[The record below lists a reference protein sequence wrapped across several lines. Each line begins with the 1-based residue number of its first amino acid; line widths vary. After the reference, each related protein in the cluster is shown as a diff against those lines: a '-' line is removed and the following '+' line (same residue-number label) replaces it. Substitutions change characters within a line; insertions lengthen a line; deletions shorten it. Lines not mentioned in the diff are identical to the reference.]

1 VVAADTSPAPDSRG
15 GGNTVTAAPHAA
27 SRHGGSPFKHIAVRA
42 LGYVVLSVVAV
53 VCVFPLVWMVLT
65 SLRTPDSAFGKSFIP
80 TAAEWTVKA
89 YGSAFTSAGMGRGL
103 LNSLIV
109 TAVTIAGVLIVAT
122 LGGYGFACFNF
133 RGRRAIYI
141 AILSTLMV
149 PGAVLIIPLF
159 LEFKVFHLLDS
170 LQGLALVYIATSVP
184 FAVVL
189 MRGFFE
195 RVPENLADAARID
208 GASELDVFFRVMLP
222 LVQPAVLTL
231 AVFQF
236 LSSWNEFLLAETF
249 LRSPDLLTVQ
259 PRVYAIVGQ
268 YSTNWSLLCAAVVI
282 SVIPVVIL
290 YLVLQRRF
298 VTGLTVGALRG

>member
-1 VVAADTSPAPDSRG
+1 
-15 GGNTVTAAPHAA
+15 VTTRTAFLRSEVPV
-27 SRHGGSPFKHIAVRA
+27 KHVAVRT
-42 LGYVVLSVVAV
+42 LGYIVLTVVSVV
-53 VCVFPLVWMVLT
+53 CIFPLIWIVLT

-80 TAAEWTVKA
+80 TAAEWTFQA
-89 YGSAFTSAGMGRGL
+89 YSSAFTSVGMGRGL
-103 LNSLIV
+103 INSLIV
-109 TAVTIAGVLIVAT
+109 TACTIVGVLIVAT

-133 RGRRAIYI
+133 RGRRPIYI

-195 RVPENLADAARID
+195 RIPENLADAARID
-208 GASELDVFFRVMLP
+208 GAGELAVFFRVMLP

-249 LRSPDLLTVQ
+249 LRSSDLLTVQ

-282 SVIPVVIL
+282 SVLPVVIL
-290 YLVLQRRF
+290 YVVLQRRF
-298 VTGLTVGALRG
+298 VAGLTVGALRG

>member
-1 VVAADTSPAPDSRG
+1 MVSATSPRG
-15 GGNTVTAAPHAA
+15 GGPA
-27 SRHGGSPFKHIAVRA
+27 RHIAVRTA
-42 LGYVVLSVVAV
+42 GYVVLTLVSVC
-53 VCVFPLVWMVLT
+53 CVFPLLWMVLT

-80 TAAEWTVKA
+80 TAAEWTARA
-89 YGSAFTSAGMGRGL
+89 YASAFTSAGMGRGL
-103 LNSLIV
+103 INSLIV
-109 TAVTIAGVLIVAT
+109 TAATIAGVLIVAT
-122 LGGYGFACFNF
+122 LGGYGFARFRF

-149 PGAVLIIPLF
+149 PAAVLIIPLF
-159 LEFKVFHLLDS
+159 LELKVFDLLDS
-170 LQGLALVYIATSVP
+170 LQGLVLVYIATSVP

-195 RVPENLADAARID
+195 RVPENLAEAARID
-208 GASELDVFFRVMLP
+208 GASELAVFFRVFLP

-236 LSSWNEFLLAETF
+236 LFSWNEFLLAETF
-249 LRSPDLLTVQ
+249 LRTPSLLTVQ

-268 YSTNWSLLCAAVVI
+268 YSTNWSLLCASVVI
-282 SVIPVVIL
+282 SVAPVVIL
-290 YLVLQRRF
+290 YLILQRRF

>member
-1 VVAADTSPAPDSRG
+1 MVA
-15 GGNTVTAAPHAA
+15 AA
-27 SRHGGSPFKHIAVRA
+27 SRRGSAPVKHLAIRTA
-42 LGYVVLSVVAV
+42 GYVVLTLVAV
-53 VCVFPLVWMVLT
+53 VCVFPLLWMVLT

-80 TAAEWTVKA
+80 TAAEWTARA
-89 YGSAFTSAGMGRGL
+89 YASAFTSAGMGRGL

-109 TAVTIAGVLIVAT
+109 TAATIVGVLVVAT
-122 LGGYGFACFNF
+122 LGGYGFARYRF

-149 PGAVLIIPLF
+149 PVAVIIIPLF
-159 LEFKVFHLLDS
+159 LELKVFNLLDS
-170 LQGLALVYIATSVP
+170 LQGLILVYIATSVP

-195 RVPENLADAARID
+195 RIPENLAEAARID
-208 GASELDVFFRVMLP
+208 GASELAVFFRVMLP
-222 LVQPAVLTL
+222 LVEPAVLTL

-236 LSSWNEFLLAETF
+236 LFSWNEFLLAETF

-282 SVIPVVIL
+282 SVIPVVVL
-290 YLVLQRRF
+290 YLILQRRF
-298 VTGLTVGALRG
+298 VAGLTVGALRG

>member
-1 VVAADTSPAPDSRG
+1 MTAPATFRHSD
-15 GGNTVTAAPHAA
+15 APVKHAA
-27 SRHGGSPFKHIAVRA
+27 VRT
-42 LGYVVLSVVAV
+42 LGYAVLTVVAV
-53 VCVFPLVWMVLT
+53 VCVFPLLWIVLT

-80 TAAEWTVKA
+80 TAAQWTLQA
-89 YGSAFTSAGMGRGL
+89 YSSAFSSAGMGRGL
-103 LNSLIV
+103 VNSLIV
-109 TAVTIAGVLIVAT
+109 TACTIVGVLIVAT

-133 RGRRAIYI
+133 RGRRPIYI

-170 LQGLALVYIATSVP
+170 LQGLTLVYIATSVP

-208 GASELDVFFRVMLP
+208 GASELAVFFRIMLP

-290 YLVLQRRF
+290 YVVLQRRF
-298 VTGLTVGALRG
+298 VAGLTVGALRG

>member
-1 VVAADTSPAPDSRG
+1 MRG
-15 GGNTVTAAPHAA
+15 A
-27 SRHGGSPFKHIAVRA
+27 SSMLAKHIAVRT
-42 LGYVVLSVVAV
+42 LGYVVLTVTAV
-53 VCVFPLVWMVLT
+53 VCVFPLLWMVLT

-80 TAAEWTVKA
+80 TAAQWTISA
-89 YGSAFTSAGMGRGL
+89 YASAFTSAGMGRGL
-103 LNSLIV
+103 VNSLIV
-109 TAVTIAGVLIVAT
+109 TAATIVGVLIVAT
-122 LGGYGFACFNF
+122 LGGYGFGCFNF
-133 RGRRAIYI
+133 RGRRPIYI

-170 LQGLALVYIATSVP
+170 LQGLILVYIATSVP

-208 GASELDVFFRVMLP
+208 GASELAVFFRVMLP

-236 LSSWNEFLLAETF
+236 LNSWNEFLLAETF
-249 LRSPDLLTVQ
+249 LRSPNLLTVQ
-259 PRVYAIVGQ
+259 PRVYSIVGQ

-282 SVIPVVIL
+282 SVIPVVVL
-290 YLVLQRRF
+290 YLILQRRF

>member
-1 VVAADTSPAPDSRG
+1 MVAADTSSAPGSG
-15 GGNTVTAAPHAA
+15 AGSTVAAASHAA
-27 SRHGGSPFKHIAVRA
+27 SRHGDAPFKHLAVRT
-42 LGYVVLSVVAV
+42 LGYVVLTVVAAL
-53 VCVFPLVWMVLT
+53 CVFPLLWIVLT

-89 YGSAFTSAGMGRGL
+89 YSSAFTSAGMERGL
-103 LNSLIV
+103 INSVIV
-109 TAVTIAGVLIVAT
+109 TAATIVGVLIVAT
-122 LGGYGFACFNF
+122 LGGYGFARFSF
-133 RGRRAIYI
+133 RGQRAIYV

-159 LEFKVFHLLDS
+159 LELKTFDLLDS
-170 LQGLALVYIATSVP
+170 LQGLTLVYIATSVP
-184 FAVVL
+184 FAVIL

-195 RVPENLADAARID
+195 RVPESLADAARID
-208 GASELDVFFRVMLP
+208 GAGELAVFFRVMLP

-236 LSSWNEFLLAETF
+236 LASWNEFLLAETF
-249 LRSPDLLTVQ
+249 LSSENLLTVQ
-259 PRVYAIVGQ
+259 PRVYSIVGQ

-290 YLVLQRRF
+290 YVVLQRRF
-298 VTGLTVGALRG
+298 VAGLTVGALRG

>member
-1 VVAADTSPAPDSRG
+1 MVAADTSSAPDSRG
-15 GGNTVTAAPHAA
+15 GSTITAASHAA
-27 SRHGGSPFKHIAVRA
+27 FRRGGASFRHIAVRT
-42 LGYVVLSVVAV
+42 LGYVVLTVVAV
-53 VCVFPLVWMVLT
+53 ACIFPLAWMVLT

-89 YGSAFTSAGMGRGL
+89 YASAFTSAGMGRGL
-103 LNSLIV
+103 VNSLIV
-109 TAVTIAGVLIVAT
+109 TAATIAGVLIVAT
-122 LGGYGFACFNF
+122 FGGYGFARFNF

-170 LQGLALVYIATSVP
+170 LQGLTLVYIATSVP

-208 GASELDVFFRVMLP
+208 GASELAVFFRVMLP
-222 LVQPAVLTL
+222 LVRPAVLTL

-249 LRSPDLLTVQ
+249 LRSPNLLTVQ

-290 YLVLQRRF
+290 YVILQRRF

>member
-1 VVAADTSPAPDSRG
+1 
-15 GGNTVTAAPHAA
+15 VTTH
-27 SRHGGSPFKHIAVRA
+27 SDFRHSDVPVKHVAVRT
-42 LGYVVLSVVAV
+42 LGYLVLTVVSV
-53 VCVFPLVWMVLT
+53 VCVFPLLWIALT

-80 TAAEWTVKA
+80 TAAEWTLQA
-89 YGSAFTSAGMGRGL
+89 YSSAFTSAGMGRGL
-103 LNSLIV
+103 VNSLIV
-109 TAVTIAGVLIVAT
+109 TACTIVGVVIVAT
-122 LGGYGFACFNF
+122 LGGYGFARFNF
-133 RGRRAIYI
+133 RGRRPIYI

-208 GASELDVFFRVMLP
+208 GASELAVFFRVMLP

-249 LRSPDLLTVQ
+249 LRSADLLTVQ

-290 YLVLQRRF
+290 YVVLQRRF
-298 VTGLTVGALRG
+298 VAGLTVGALRG

>member
-1 VVAADTSPAPDSRG
+1 VTTHTAFRPSDAP
-15 GGNTVTAAPHAA
+15 V
-27 SRHGGSPFKHIAVRA
+27 KHVAVRT
-42 LGYVVLSVVAV
+42 LGYVVLTVVAV
-53 VCVFPLVWMVLT
+53 VCVFPLLWIVLT

-80 TAAEWTVKA
+80 TAAEWTVQA
-89 YGSAFTSAGMGRGL
+89 YSSAFTSAGMGRGL
-103 LNSLIV
+103 VNSLIV
-109 TAVTIAGVLIVAT
+109 TACTIAGVLIVAT

-133 RGRRAIYI
+133 RGRRPIYI

-184 FAVVL
+184 FAVIL

-208 GASELDVFFRVMLP
+208 GASELAVFFRVMLP

-249 LRSPDLLTVQ
+249 LRSADLLTVQ

-282 SVIPVVIL
+282 SVLPVVIL
-290 YLVLQRRF
+290 YVVLQRRF
-298 VTGLTVGALRG
+298 VAGLTVGALRG

>member
-1 VVAADTSPAPDSRG
+1 MTTRIAF
-15 GGNTVTAAPHAA
+15 
-27 SRHGGSPFKHIAVRA
+27 RHSDVPVKHVAVRT
-42 LGYVVLSVVAV
+42 LGYVVLTVVSA
-53 VCVFPLVWMVLT
+53 VCVFPLLWIVLT

-80 TAAEWTVKA
+80 TTAEWTIHA
-89 YGSAFTSAGMGRGL
+89 YSTAFTSVGMGRGL
-103 LNSLIV
+103 VNSLIV
-109 TAVTIAGVLIVAT
+109 TACTIVGVLIVAT

-133 RGRRAIYI
+133 RGRRPIYI

-208 GASELDVFFRVMLP
+208 GAGELAVFFRVMLP

-249 LRSPDLLTVQ
+249 LRSSDLLTVQ

-282 SVIPVVIL
+282 SIIPVVVL
-290 YLVLQRRF
+290 YVVLQRRF
-298 VTGLTVGALRG
+298 VAGLTVGALRG

>member
-1 VVAADTSPAPDSRG
+1 MRQAVLNP
-15 GGNTVTAAPHAA
+15 
-27 SRHGGSPFKHIAVRA
+27 RHSAMNPKHVAVRT
-42 LGYVVLSVVAV
+42 LGYVVLTVTAV
-53 VCVFPLVWMVLT
+53 VCVFPLLWMVLT

-80 TAAEWTVKA
+80 TAAQWTVSA
-89 YGSAFTSAGMGRGL
+89 YASAFTSAGMGRGL
-103 LNSLIV
+103 VNSLIV
-109 TAVTIAGVLIVAT
+109 TAATIVGVLIVAT
-122 LGGYGFACFNF
+122 LGGYGFGCFNF
-133 RGRRAIYI
+133 HGRRPIYI

-170 LQGLALVYIATSVP
+170 LQGLILVYIATSVP

-195 RVPENLADAARID
+195 RVPANLADAARID

-236 LSSWNEFLLAETF
+236 LNSWNEFLLAETF
-249 LRSPDLLTVQ
+249 LRSPSLLTVQ
-259 PRVYAIVGQ
+259 PRVYSIVGQ

-282 SVIPVVIL
+282 SVIPVVVL
-290 YLVLQRRF
+290 YLILQRRF

>member
-1 VVAADTSPAPDSRG
+1 MTTRTAFRHRDAP
-15 GGNTVTAAPHAA
+15 V
-27 SRHGGSPFKHIAVRA
+27 KHVAVRT
-42 LGYVVLSVVAV
+42 LGYVVLTVVSV
-53 VCVFPLVWMVLT
+53 VCVFPLIWIVLT

-80 TAAEWTVKA
+80 TAAEWTVQA
-89 YGSAFTSAGMGRGL
+89 YSTAFTSVGMGRGL
-103 LNSLIV
+103 VNSLIV
-109 TAVTIAGVLIVAT
+109 TACTIVGVLIVAT

-133 RGRRAIYI
+133 RGRRPIYV

-208 GASELDVFFRVMLP
+208 GAGELAVFFRVMLP

-249 LRSPDLLTVQ
+249 LRSSDLLTVQ

-282 SVIPVVIL
+282 SIIPVVVL
-290 YLVLQRRF
+290 YVVLQRRF
-298 VTGLTVGALRG
+298 VAGLTVGALRG

>member
-1 VVAADTSPAPDSRG
+1 MTTHSDF
-15 GGNTVTAAPHAA
+15 
-27 SRHGGSPFKHIAVRA
+27 RHSDVPVKHVAVRT
-42 LGYVVLSVVAV
+42 LGYLVLTVVSV
-53 VCVFPLVWMVLT
+53 VCVFPLLWIALT

-80 TAAEWTVKA
+80 TAAEWTLQA
-89 YGSAFTSAGMGRGL
+89 YSSAFTSAGMGRGL
-103 LNSLIV
+103 VNSLIV
-109 TAVTIAGVLIVAT
+109 TACTIVGVVIVAT
-122 LGGYGFACFNF
+122 LGGYGFARFNF
-133 RGRRAIYI
+133 RGRRPIYI

-208 GASELDVFFRVMLP
+208 GASELAVFFRVMLP

-249 LRSPDLLTVQ
+249 LRSADLLTVQ

-290 YLVLQRRF
+290 YVVLQRRF
-298 VTGLTVGALRG
+298 VAGLTVGALRG

>member
-1 VVAADTSPAPDSRG
+1 VVAA
-15 GGNTVTAAPHAA
+15 A
-27 SRHGGSPFKHIAVRA
+27 SRRGSAPVKHLAIRTA
-42 LGYVVLSVVAV
+42 GYVVLTLVAV
-53 VCVFPLVWMVLT
+53 VCVFPLLWMVLT

-80 TAAEWTVKA
+80 TAAEWTARA
-89 YGSAFTSAGMGRGL
+89 YASAFTSAGMGRGL

-109 TAVTIAGVLIVAT
+109 TAATIVGVLVVAT
-122 LGGYGFACFNF
+122 LGGYGFARYRF

-149 PGAVLIIPLF
+149 PVAVIIIPLF
-159 LEFKVFHLLDS
+159 LELKVFNLLDS
-170 LQGLALVYIATSVP
+170 LQGLILVYIATSVP

-195 RVPENLADAARID
+195 RIPENLAEAARID
-208 GASELDVFFRVMLP
+208 GASELAVFFRVMLP
-222 LVQPAVLTL
+222 LVEPAVLTL

-236 LSSWNEFLLAETF
+236 LFSWNEFLLAETF

-282 SVIPVVIL
+282 SVIPVVVL
-290 YLVLQRRF
+290 YLILQRRF
-298 VTGLTVGALRG
+298 VAGLTVGALRG

>member
-1 VVAADTSPAPDSRG
+1 MI
-15 GGNTVTAAPHAA
+15 
-27 SRHGGSPFKHIAVRA
+27 FKRLAVRT
-42 LGYVVLSVVAV
+42 LGYVFLTVVSV
-53 VCVFPLVWMVLT
+53 VCVFPLLWTVLT
-65 SLRTPDSAFGKSFIP
+65 SLRTSDSAFGKSFIP

-89 YGSAFTSAGMGRGL
+89 YASAITSAGMGRGL
-103 LNSLIV
+103 LNSVIV

-122 LGGYGFACFNF
+122 LGGYGFARFNF

-159 LEFKVFHLLDS
+159 LELKVFHLLNS
-170 LQGLALVYIATSVP
+170 LQGLTLVYIATSVP

-195 RVPENLADAARID
+195 RIPENIADAARID
-208 GASELDVFFRVMLP
+208 GAGELAVFFRVMLP

-249 LRSPDLLTVQ
+249 LRSDDLLTVQ

-282 SVIPVVIL
+282 SVIPVVLL
-290 YLVLQRRF
+290 YVVLQRRF
-298 VTGLTVGALRG
+298 VAGLTVGALQG

>member
-1 VVAADTSPAPDSRG
+1 MTTRTAFLHGDAPVKHVV
-15 GGNTVTAAPHAA
+15 
-27 SRHGGSPFKHIAVRA
+27 VRT
-42 LGYVVLSVVAV
+42 LGYVVLTVVSV
-53 VCVFPLVWMVLT
+53 VCVFPLVWIVLT

-80 TAAEWTVKA
+80 TAAEWTVQA
-89 YGSAFTSAGMGRGL
+89 YSTAFTSVGMGRGL
-103 LNSLIV
+103 VNSLIV
-109 TAVTIAGVLIVAT
+109 TACTIVGVLIVAT

-133 RGRRAIYI
+133 RGRRPIYI

-208 GASELDVFFRVMLP
+208 GAGELAVFFRVMLP

-249 LRSPDLLTVQ
+249 LRSSDLLTVQ

-282 SVIPVVIL
+282 SIIPVVVL
-290 YLVLQRRF
+290 YVVLQRRF
-298 VTGLTVGALRG
+298 VAGLTVGALRG

>member
-1 VVAADTSPAPDSRG
+1 MVA
-15 GGNTVTAAPHAA
+15 AA
-27 SRHGGSPFKHIAVRA
+27 SRRRSAPVKHLAVRTA
-42 LGYVVLSVVAV
+42 GYVILTLVAV

-80 TAAEWTVKA
+80 TAAEWTARA
-89 YGSAFTSAGMGRGL
+89 YASAFTSAGMGRGL

-109 TAVTIAGVLIVAT
+109 TAATIVGVLIVAT
-122 LGGYGFACFNF
+122 LGGYGFARYRF
-133 RGRRAIYI
+133 RGRRSIYI

-149 PGAVLIIPLF
+149 PVAVIIIPLF
-159 LEFKVFHLLDS
+159 LELKVFNLLDS
-170 LQGLALVYIATSVP
+170 LQGLILVYIATSVP

-195 RVPENLADAARID
+195 RIPENLAEAARID
-208 GASELDVFFRVMLP
+208 GASELAVFFRVMLP
-222 LVQPAVLTL
+222 LVEPAVLTL

-236 LSSWNEFLLAETF
+236 LFSWNEFLLAETF

-282 SVIPVVIL
+282 SVLPVVVL
-290 YLVLQRRF
+290 YLILQRRF
-298 VTGLTVGALRG
+298 VAGLTVGALRG